1 VRDGRTCYTDTE
13 PIPMFLSDILYQVLG
28 ILKLLLVIG
37 VVWRRAGAVGGGT
50 RSKRRIRA
58 RVRSV
63 FFLTRWV

>member
-1 VRDGRTCYTDTE
+1 
-13 PIPMFLSDILYQVLG
+13 MFLSDILYQVLG